1 LAEAAGLEFGQLELA
16 DTRGRVGRPRAD
28 SLRLPLAIERVPS
41 GGQVVVVR
49 VVRRVPGALV
59 GEAALAMHRHLMREA
74 IRGHQ
79 RQSEVIRVGEAALA
93 MHRHLMR
100 EAIRGHQ
107 RSSEAIRGSARD
119 APHLPDPIVRKEL
132 LVPVEGLADRVVDE
146 ETSKEARRNVR
157 PVAHLWGE
165 GVRAPS

>member
-1 LAEAAGLEFGQLELA
+1 VCSPLADTTVDWYNTAVTVICVLAEAAGLEFGQLELA

-79 RQSEVIRVGEAALA
+79 R
-93 MHRHLMR
+93 
-100 EAIRGHQ
+100 
-107 RSSEAIRGSARD
+107 SSEAIRGSARE
-119 APHLPDPIVRKEL
+119 ASHLPDPIVRKEL

-146 ETSKEARRNVR
+146 ETSKKARRNVR

>member
-1 LAEAAGLEFGQLELA
+1 MTVICVSAEAAGLEFGQLELA

-79 RQSEVIRVGEAALA
+79 R
-93 MHRHLMR
+93 
-100 EAIRGHQ
+100 
-107 RSSEAIRGSARD
+107 SSEAIRGSARE
-119 APHLPDPIVRKEL
+119 ASHLPDPIVRKEL

>member
-1 LAEAAGLEFGQLELA
+1 
-16 DTRGRVGRPRAD
+16 
-28 SLRLPLAIERVPS
+28 
-41 GGQVVVVR
+41 
-49 VVRRVPGALV
+49 VPGALV

-79 RQSEVIRVGEAALA
+79 RPSEVIRVGEAALA

-107 RSSEAIRGSARD
+107 RSSEAIRGSARE
-119 APHLPDPIVRKEL
+119 ASHLPEPIVRKEL

-146 ETSKEARRNVR
+146 ETSKEARRHVR